1 MNKTENY
8 MNQSVETKIELAL
21 DQLKRVREDIK
32 SVDTKFEKLEK
43 KIDDQYPT
51 RREILE
57 IEARVDKLEGNWG
70 WLVRVTA
77 GALIT
82 TAIGV
87 FIAFK
92 K

>member
-1 MNKTENY
+1 

-51 RREILE
+51 RREIVE
-57 IEARVDKLEGNWG
+57 IEARVDKLEGNWI
-70 WLVRVTA
+70 WLIRVVS
-77 GALIT
+77 GAFIA
-82 TAIGV
+82 TAISV